1 MIVATRGRHA
11 AIASAP
17 TVVEERAA
25 DWTGFYP
32 PPGANGTGRATRL
45 PYGLMVPAVAAAV
58 RLVSET
64 IAGFV
69 MRTYRGRAEQ
79 RRPVLD
85 TWQADLLQDPDMGTS
100 SFQFWEDVV
109 TSIELWKGAFVR
121 KTVRRGRVVALEV
134 LDPDYVRV
142 LDRPEGTVIEAW
154 SRGERVDITRE
165 VILIRGWSPN
175 PAAAQG
181 IGTTELHRQSVQG
194 AIDYETFRGRYFAN
208 DATPG
213 IVLTHP
219 GKVTAEQRTDLLR
232 AWVRRHRGPDGRM
245 LPGMLWGG
253 MDVKQLT
260 TSMRDS
266 QGVEL
271 AEAIVRDVARE
282 FRIFPLDLLHASLGS
297 GSGTQETAEAT
308 ADKFMRFSL
317 QGRMRRVERALAADR
332 DLFPDRSLYPRW
344 DVSEFTRGDVATTA
358 RKIHDLVQVGA
369 MTPNEGRAELGWPA
383 HPDGDRLQVTP
394 VGGAP
399 NPEPPA
405 Q

>member
-1 MIVATRGRHA
+1 MIVATRGRQQ
-11 AIASAP
+11 AITSTS

-25 DWTGFYP
+25 DWSAFYP
-32 PPGANGTGRATRL
+32 PPGPNGSITTTRL

-58 RLVSET
+58 RLISET

-79 RRPVLD
+79 RQPVLD

-109 TSIELWKGAFVR
+109 TSIELWRGAFIR
-121 KTVRRGRVVALEV
+121 KTVQRGRVRALEV
-134 LDPDYVRV
+134 LDPDCIRV
-142 LDRPEGTVIEAW
+142 LDRPDGVVVEAW
-154 SRGERVDITRE
+154 SQGQRVDITRE

-181 IGTTELHRQSVQG
+181 IGTTELHRQSIAG
-194 AIDYETFRGRYFAN
+194 AIDYETFRGRYFAS

-213 IVLTHP
+213 IVLKHP
-219 GKVTAEQRTDLLR
+219 GNMTREQRTDLLR
-232 AWVRRHRGPDGRM
+232 AWHRRHRGPDGRT
-245 LPGMLWGG
+245 LPGLLWGG
-253 MDVKQLT
+253 MDVQQLS

-282 FRIFPLDLLHASLGS
+282 FRIFPVELLHASLGT
-297 GSGTQETAEAT
+297 GAGTREPAEAT

-317 QGRMRRVERALAADR
+317 QGRMRRIERALAADR
-332 DLFPDRSLYPRW
+332 DLFPDRALYPRW
-344 DVSEFTRGDVATTA
+344 DTTEFTRGDVATTA

-399 NPEPPA
+399 NPPA